1 MHTRSTDYTVHNVD
15 KALDILEILAD
26 SSENL
31 PLHSIADRIDYSR
44 NKTFRL
50 MATLFER
57 GLVDRDTTTGAYYL
71 GSRSVVFG
79 QKLFQSSNLVSYAHP
94 IMEHLARKHHEAVYM
109 TIIKDDDVLFLDM
122 VDCEQQIKAAPLVG
136 KSFPFFT
143 NAAGKVMRALDSFDL
158 LEKLRLKKIS
168 REGRPDVDELVSE
181 LQEIRAKGVAV
192 DNGGLGDGIISVA
205 VAVRDY
211 AGQVVC
217 ALTML
222 GPSFRMLTDRIECEI
237 IPSMLQGA
245 AVLSGKFGYEPA

>member
-1 MHTRSTDYTVHNVD
+1 
-15 KALDILEILAD
+15 
-26 SSENL
+26 
-31 PLHSIADRIDYSR
+31 
-44 NKTFRL
+44 
-50 MATLFER
+50 
-57 GLVDRDTTTGAYYL
+57 
-71 GSRSVVFG
+71 
-79 QKLFQSSNLVSYAHP
+79 
-94 IMEHLARKHHEAVYM
+94 MEHLARKHHEAVYM

-136 KSFPFFT
+136 KSYPFFT

-217 ALTML
+217 ALTLL
-222 GPSFRMLTDRIECEI
+222 GPSFRMLTDRIENEI
-237 IPSMLQGA
+237 VPSMLQGA
-245 AVLSGKFGYEPA
+245 AVLSGKFGYKPA